1 MKALLL
7 VDLQYDFF
15 PGGALAVKEGDKI
28 LPAIDKLLKMDW
40 DLITASQDW
49 HPPDHKSFA
58 SMHKGKKVGDK
69 IDLDGI
75 EQILWPDHCV
85 RDTRGAEFYPGWDT
99 ERVDKVFCKGVD
111 TNADSYSAF
120 FDNGHRRST
129 GLGQYLKERNITEV
143 YIAGLA
149 TDYCVK
155 FSVSDALELGFKTY
169 IVMEG
174 VKGVNLKPEDS
185 EQALRTMQERGAVL
199 VSVHDL

>member
-28 LPAIDKLLKMDW
+28 LPVVNKLLEMDW
-40 DLITASQDW
+40 DLITASVDW

-58 SMHKGKKVGDK
+58 SMHKGKKVGDT

-75 EQILWPDHCV
+75 DQILWPDHCV
-85 RDTRGAEFYPGWDT
+85 QDARGAEFYPGWDI
-99 ERVDKVFCKGVD
+99 ERVDKIFFKGID
-111 TNADSYSAF
+111 PNIDSYSTF

-129 GLGQYLKERNITEV
+129 GLGEYLKEHNITEV

-155 FSVSDALELGFKTY
+155 FSAFDALELGFKTY

-174 VKGVNLKPEDS
+174 VKGVNLHPEDS
-185 EQALRTMQERGAVL
+185 EKALREMQERGVVL